1 MTTPLVAQARAFAVA
16 AHADQ
21 GQLEVA
27 PIVKAADRLAT
38 VRACVQ
44 DRNERL
50 LTVYRNEHPVIRQAA
65 YRRGLCDGIWAERD
79 GWIG

>member
-27 PIVKAADRLAT
+27 PIVKAADRGVML
-38 VRACVQ
+38 
-44 DRNERL
+44 
-50 LTVYRNEHPVIRQAA
+50 
-65 YRRGLCDGIWAERD
+65 RGG
-79 GWIG
+79 